1 MTCVVGM
8 LDKENKT
15 VYLGGDSL
23 GSNSYTKTIYKQRK
37 VFHSKDTNDLIIGI
51 CGSFNFQGLEYE
63 KLLDETKLLKGEIDR
78 EYLITKFIPNLR
90 RIISSYNCNESKSGI
105 DSMEGVLLFGYKDN
119 LFMIQSDY
127 SLVESTDGYLSIGSG
142 MDYALGSLATTYND
156 EIPIVDKIHMAL
168 KSATKHAVGVE
179 PPFYIINTSNDE
191 VIELLK

>member
-23 GSNSYTKTIYKQRK
+23 GSNGYIKTIYKQRK

-105 DSMEGVLLFGYKDN
+105 DSMEGVLLFGYRDN

-127 SLVESTDGYLSIGSG
+127 SLVESTDDYLAIGSG
-142 MDYALGSLATTYND
+142 MDYALGSLATTYDN
-156 EIPIVDKIHMAL
+156 EMPIIDKIHMAL
-168 KSATKHAVGVE
+168 KSATKHVVGVE
-179 PPFYIINTSNDE
+179 PPFYIINTANDE
-191 VIELLK
+191 VIELLE